1 MDPVFEALLQK
12 LRARKKINNLTSVQL
27 DQLNECL
34 ELLEKVSGDIQ
45 AYVDDIEHLKTKTEF
60 FMEIAQ
66 NRRNRDLE
74 IVFTTL
80 ASNYFTWWPVN

>member
-12 LRARKKINNLTSVQL
+12 LRARKEISDLTSVQL

-45 AYVDDIEHLKTKTEF
+45 IYIDEIEHLKQKTDF
-60 FMEIAQ
+60 FIEIAQ

-74 IVFTTL
+74 IVLTTL
-80 ASNYFTWWPVN
+80 AGNYFTWWPVD

>member
-12 LRARKKINNLTSVQL
+12 LRARKEIADLTSVQL

-45 AYVDDIEHLKTKTEF
+45 VYVDAIEHLKQKTEF
-60 FMEIAQ
+60 FIEIAQ

-74 IVFTTL
+74 IVLTTL
-80 ASNYFTWWPVN
+80 AGNYFTWWPVN

>member
-12 LRARKKINNLTSVQL
+12 LRARKEIADLTSVQL

-45 AYVDDIEHLKTKTEF
+45 VYVDAIEHLKQKTEF
-60 FMEIAQ
+60 FIEIAQ

-74 IVFTTL
+74 IVLTTL
-80 ASNYFTWWPVN
+80 AENYFMWWPAG